1 MMNGD
6 GILRREEVRLGFTI
20 RPCREGDLEA
30 MEWMGL
36 FLPHR
41 EIIHAAFDRQRHGED
56 LMLLADANGFPIG
69 QVWIDFQRKK
79 HEATALFWAV
89 RVFPPLQNL
98 GIGRH
103 LLMSAENAVR
113 TRGMGRV
120 ELGVEQDNPGAMRF
134 YGRLGYHA
142 VGRMRD
148 SYRYVT
154 PDGRPAT
161 VPLDQVVMAKELAAE
176 PRSA

>member
-1 MMNGD
+1 MDGD
-6 GILRREEVRLGFTI
+6 GILRRDEVRLGFAI

-41 EIIHAAFDRQRHGED
+41 EIIHAAFDRQRQGED
-56 LMLLADANGFPIG
+56 LMLVADANGFPIG
-69 QVWIDFQRKK
+69 QVWIDFRRKK
-79 HEATALFWAV
+79 HEATALFWAI

-103 LLMSAENAVR
+103 LLASAEDVVR

-120 ELGVEQDNPGAMRF
+120 ELGVERDNPGARRF
-134 YGRLGYHA
+134 YERHGYRA
-142 VGRMRD
+142 AGKMRD

-161 VPLDQVVMAKELAAE
+161 VPLDQFIMTKELAAGH
-176 PRSA
+176 RRA